1 MAATLKD
8 LIQRWDGQAVISHF
22 DTESG
27 SWFFIAMHNTSRGLA
42 VGGCRM
48 KSYLSPEEALVDAMR
63 LAEGMTYKWAGVDVP
78 YGGGKAV
85 IAVPGPVEGGDR
97 RALLTRF
104 GQLVDSLHGAF
115 ACGVDLG
122 TTPADFEYLSTVT
135 PYVMGLTS
143 DRKSVDPGS
152 YTALGVF
159 TGLKIAVKHAFSGDD
174 SLVNR
179 RILIQGVGDVGR
191 PLAELLKT
199 EGAKLIFADID
210 ESIAGAAAAEFGGEV
225 VAPGAAYYTECD
237 VYAPCAVGATLNSST
252 IPKLFCKAVAGSANN
267 QLETTDDADRL
278 HQRGILY
285 APDYIINAGGA
296 IAFALIHGGEEEKE
310 NIRRRVRQIGKAL
323 DDIFNQA
330 ADNDE
335 TPEKTAKTY
344 ALTVLTRARETKRQ
358 SAA

>member
-1 MAATLKD
+1 MAASMKD
-8 LIQRWDGQAVISHF
+8 LIQRWDGQAVIIRF
-22 DTESG
+22 DKESG
-27 SWFFIAMHNTSRGLA
+27 CWFFIAVHDTSRGMA

-85 IAVPGPVEGGDR
+85 IAIPGPIDGDDR
-97 RALLTRF
+97 RAVLTRF

-115 ACGVDLG
+115 ATGVDLG
-122 TTPADFEYLSTVT
+122 TTPADLEYLSTVT
-135 PYVMGLTS
+135 PFVMGLTR
-143 DRKSVDPGS
+143 DRKSVDPGPF
-152 YTALGVF
+152 TALGVF
-159 TGLKIAVKHAFSGDD
+159 TGLKVAVKHAFGGDD
-174 SLVNR
+174 SLANR

-191 PLAELLKT
+191 PLAELLKA
-199 EGAKLIFADID
+199 EGASLIFADID

-225 VAPGAAYYTECD
+225 IAPGAAYYTECD
-237 VYAPCAVGATLNSST
+237 VYAPCAVGATLNTST
-252 IPKLFCKAVAGSANN
+252 IPKLFCKVIAGSANN

-278 HQRGILY
+278 QQRGILY
-285 APDYIINAGGA
+285 SPDYIINAGGA

-310 NIRRRVRQIGKAL
+310 KITRSVQQIGKAL
-323 DDIFNQA
+323 DEIFKRA

-335 TPEKTAKTY
+335 SPEKTARDY
-344 ALTVLTRARETKRQ
+344 ALAALNRAGDTPQE